1 MRLLNRSLTVLI
13 FAIAVVL
20 ALGWVAR
27 TDWAAA
33 RDVLGAGEGFST
45 ATQPLMKIT
54 AALLITVSG
63 VQLIRDGYRRIH
75 SRISPDR
82 PRGRLG
88 DRDHFR
94 RA

>member
-13 FAIAVVL
+13 FAIAVAL

-45 ATQPLMKIT
+45 AIQPLVKIT
-54 AALLITVSG
+54 AALLITVSS
-63 VQLIRDGYRRIH
+63 VQLIRDGYRRIRN
-75 SRISPDR
+75 RISPDQPSR
-82 PRGRLG
+82 PAR
-88 DRDHFR
+88 
-94 RA
+94 